1 MIELKRKTLEFSFPE
16 VHPHAKCR
24 IEFQRT
30 MRIPDNDQTHYLPPS
45 FGNFPLHHID
55 DFASIPKAW
64 QDRGGIFLPMYQ
76 SEAMWIS
83 FDSDYPCAI
92 KIAAGKINAVTGDA
106 WCDELRTNKQDYVV
120 TPDQPWLDGFNV
132 GKDTVRQFVAMP
144 LGEGYTAEEQ
154 ITGAAEFGGLQI
166 LVSPMKKEVYEK
178 KYEQRFGE
186 LFNLAL
192 ESPAFS
198 INDSMG
204 IAPGGKIKQE
214 IYTDDEGIDAWD
226 QDQASRCFVHI
237 VNSNDYAS
245 ITGSIPPFRPILA
258 ADYEAAGLPWYDY
271 YSDSAAEEGS
281 DVLASLKS
289 LGDAQ
294 GILEDHLGEGE
305 DMATPSVL
313 VSINKGNKIM
323 SKYDGKSGNEILQMA
338 IDAKSF
344 EEMRCHLVALA
355 NKKSLNKK
363 RLAELVDTAVR
374 ITGNDPESPPET
386 VKPKPTYWPSKLT
399 FPTNKDGTPNSD
411 LLMLREESPLHM
423 VGYKVGYTAGLKEHA
438 RRYILSNFFEREL
451 HPELHRIFDDELG
464 TPGSIKRLLRAA
476 NTIAGVCKLN
486 KLKNDPTLDYAIKC
500 WEEDL
505 SFMKSQFFDSMKNRK
520 SADIWPTT

>member
-55 DFASIPKAW
+55 DFASIPKTW
-64 QDRGGIFLPMYQ
+64 QDRGGVFLPMYQ

-166 LVSPMKKEVYEK
+166 LVSPMKKEIYEQK
-178 KYEQRFGE
+178 QEQRFGG
-186 LFNLAL
+186 LDYLRL
-192 ESPAFS
+192 DSQVCM
-198 INDSMG
+198 SMG
-204 IAPGGKIKQE
+204 LAPGGKIKQE

-245 ITGSIPPFRPILA
+245 ITGSIPPYRPILA

-294 GILEDHLGEGE
+294 GILDEHLSKGE
-305 DMATPSVL
+305 DMAIPSL
-313 VSINKGNKIM
+313 LKAINK
-323 SKYDGKSGNEILQMA
+323 SS
-338 IDAKSF
+338 
-344 EEMRCHLVALA
+344 V
-355 NKKSLNKK
+355 
-363 RLAELVDTAVR
+363 V
-374 ITGNDPESPPET
+374 
-386 VKPKPTYWPSKLT
+386 
-399 FPTNKDGTPNSD
+399 KDG
-411 LLMLREESPLHM
+411 
-423 VGYKVGYTAGLKEHA
+423 
-438 RRYILSNFFEREL
+438 
-451 HPELHRIFDDELG
+451 
-464 TPGSIKRLLRAA
+464 
-476 NTIAGVCKLN
+476 
-486 KLKNDPTLDYAIKC
+486 
-500 WEEDL
+500 
-505 SFMKSQFFDSMKNRK
+505 SF
-520 SADIWPTT
+520 

>member
-1 MIELKRKTLEFSFPE
+1 
-16 VHPHAKCR
+16 
-24 IEFQRT
+24 

-64 QDRGGIFLPMYQ
+64 QDRGGVFLPMYQ
-76 SEAMWIS
+76 SESMWIS

-166 LVSPMKKEVYEK
+166 LVSPMKKEVYDK
-178 KYEQRFGE
+178 KLEQRSDE
-186 LFNLAL
+186 RYYECSKLPVSMDN
-192 ESPAFS
+192 
-198 INDSMG
+198 SMG
-204 IAPGGKIKQE
+204 LAPGGKIKQE

-237 VNSNDYAS
+237 VNSKDYAS
-245 ITGSIPPFRPILA
+245 ITGSIPPYRPILA
-258 ADYEAAGLPWYDY
+258 ADYEATGLPWYDY

-294 GILEDHLGEGE
+294 GILDEYLGKGE
-305 DMATPSVL
+305 DMAIPSL
-313 VSINKGNKIM
+313 LKAINK
-323 SKYDGKSGNEILQMA
+323 SS
-338 IDAKSF
+338 
-344 EEMRCHLVALA
+344 V
-355 NKKSLNKK
+355 
-363 RLAELVDTAVR
+363 V
-374 ITGNDPESPPET
+374 
-386 VKPKPTYWPSKLT
+386 
-399 FPTNKDGTPNSD
+399 KDG
-411 LLMLREESPLHM
+411 
-423 VGYKVGYTAGLKEHA
+423 
-438 RRYILSNFFEREL
+438 
-451 HPELHRIFDDELG
+451 
-464 TPGSIKRLLRAA
+464 
-476 NTIAGVCKLN
+476 
-486 KLKNDPTLDYAIKC
+486 
-500 WEEDL
+500 
-505 SFMKSQFFDSMKNRK
+505 SF
-520 SADIWPTT
+520 

>member
-154 ITGAAEFGGLQI
+154 ITGAAEFGGLQV
-166 LVSPMKKEVYEK
+166 LVSPMKKEIYEQTQ
-178 KYEQRFGE
+178 EQRFGG
-186 LFNLAL
+186 LDYVLLDSQACM
-192 ESPAFS
+192 
-198 INDSMG
+198 SMG
-204 IAPGGKIKQE
+204 LAPGGKIKQE

-245 ITGSIPPFRPILA
+245 ITGSIPPYRPILA

-294 GILEDHLGEGE
+294 GILDKHLGKGE
-305 DMATPSVL
+305 DMAIPSL
-313 VSINKGNKIM
+313 LKAINK
-323 SKYDGKSGNEILQMA
+323 SS
-338 IDAKSF
+338 
-344 EEMRCHLVALA
+344 V
-355 NKKSLNKK
+355 
-363 RLAELVDTAVR
+363 V
-374 ITGNDPESPPET
+374 
-386 VKPKPTYWPSKLT
+386 
-399 FPTNKDGTPNSD
+399 KDG
-411 LLMLREESPLHM
+411 
-423 VGYKVGYTAGLKEHA
+423 
-438 RRYILSNFFEREL
+438 
-451 HPELHRIFDDELG
+451 
-464 TPGSIKRLLRAA
+464 
-476 NTIAGVCKLN
+476 
-486 KLKNDPTLDYAIKC
+486 
-500 WEEDL
+500 
-505 SFMKSQFFDSMKNRK
+505 SF
-520 SADIWPTT
+520 

>member
-55 DFASIPKAW
+55 DFASIPQAW
-64 QDRGGIFLPMYQ
+64 QDRGGVFLPMYQ

-154 ITGAAEFGGLQI
+154 ITGVAEFGGLQI
-166 LVSPMKKEVYEK
+166 LVSPMKKEI
-178 KYEQRFGE
+178 YEQKQLADESRFDYDS
-186 LFNLAL
+186 NVYMCAPP
-192 ESPAFS
+192 SMA
-198 INDSMG
+198 SMG
-204 IAPGGKIKQE
+204 LAPGGKIKQA
-214 IYTDDEGIDAWD
+214 IYTDDEGIAAWD

-237 VNSNDYAS
+237 VNSKDYAS
-245 ITGSIPPFRPILA
+245 ITGSIPPYRPILA

-294 GILEDHLGEGE
+294 GILDEHLSKGE
-305 DMATPSVL
+305 DMAIPSL
-313 VSINKGNKIM
+313 LKAINKSN
-323 SKYDGKSGNEILQMA
+323 
-338 IDAKSF
+338 
-344 EEMRCHLVALA
+344 V
-355 NKKSLNKK
+355 
-363 RLAELVDTAVR
+363 V
-374 ITGNDPESPPET
+374 
-386 VKPKPTYWPSKLT
+386 
-399 FPTNKDGTPNSD
+399 KDG
-411 LLMLREESPLHM
+411 
-423 VGYKVGYTAGLKEHA
+423 
-438 RRYILSNFFEREL
+438 
-451 HPELHRIFDDELG
+451 
-464 TPGSIKRLLRAA
+464 
-476 NTIAGVCKLN
+476 
-486 KLKNDPTLDYAIKC
+486 
-500 WEEDL
+500 
-505 SFMKSQFFDSMKNRK
+505 SF
-520 SADIWPTT
+520 